1 MCDRCVIVV
10 RDRMTEL
17 SLDAA
22 SSTQDTRRTLPRM
35 PEKQHSEPATTDPH
49 DAAIERAF
57 LREVLITEAGA
68 VSAFAQRVGSGVE
81 TGIHRAIDLLEAC
94 RGHVVVSGMGKSGL
108 IGAKISATLSSL
120 GQPSHFVHPAEA
132 VHGDLGSIRAD
143 DVVLLLSW
151 SGETQEVV
159 ALASILKADNIP
171 TVGLSSKAKSSL
183 ARACR
188 AHVDLGDLTE
198 ACPLNLAPTASTT
211 LTLAVGDALALG
223 LAQRRNFG
231 KDDFHKHHPG
241 GMLGAGLRPVTEV
254 LRFRVGKNLAA
265 VSDTSS
271 VRDALRAAGEGRRA
285 GAIVLVDALGRLSGI
300 FTDGD
305 LRRHVNSGS
314 LAVLDASI
322 ATVMTRHPATLS
334 TDSLVRDAVQMIQE
348 RRLDEI
354 PVVDHDGK
362 PVGLVD
368 VQDLIAM
375 RVVRE

>member
-1 MCDRCVIVV
+1 M
-10 RDRMTEL
+10 
-17 SLDAA
+17 
-22 SSTQDTRRTLPRM
+22 
-35 PEKQHSEPATTDPH
+35 
-49 DAAIERAF
+49 
-57 LREVLITEAGA
+57 TEAGA
-68 VSAFAQRVGSGVE
+68 VSAFAQRLGGGVE

-375 RVVRE
+375 RIVCE